1 MENRRNSNVRRAGVE
16 GDLLSAIEQ
25 GIVWDFYKP
34 RHTHAWNMLQ
44 VSAQHLVK
52 TADAINFETEYAWEN
67 LIIRLSLYR
76 NAVKTLTKL
85 PAVVLDTEQ
94 ALSRFDAAF
103 TKNEKNALTALRN
116 MFEHFDDY
124 AAGEGR
130 GPAKRSVDLDP
141 WRFIDVEEYS
151 RGQFKICLTPSMEA
165 ANNLRSDAKV
175 ISDKFI
181 RWYRVQAAR

>member
-1 MENRRNSNVRRAGVE
+1 VPN
-16 GDLLSAIEQ
+16 AIEQ

-44 VSAQHLVK
+44 LAAQHLAK
-52 TADAINFETEYAWEN
+52 TVDAVDFETEYAWEN

-85 PAVVLDTEQ
+85 PAVALEAEQ
-94 ALSRFDAAF
+94 ALGRFDAAF
-103 TKNEKNALTALRN
+103 FQNGKNALIALRN

-124 AAGEGR
+124 AAGMGR
-130 GPAKRSVDLDP
+130 GPAERNTDLDP
-141 WRFIDVEEYS
+141 WRFIDVQECS

-165 ANNLRSDAKV
+165 ANNLRTDAKA

-181 RWYRVQAAR
+181 CWYKEQSACQFTRYA